1 MTKQLPKLLFL
12 TDEKRHQT
20 INDILLIIDKLPILS
35 GVIFRHYNH
44 IKRNE
49 FAQILRNYC
58 DEKGLL
64 FIVAGDEQL
73 ANNINA
79 DGIHLPE
86 WMVNEKSCNPIWTRN
101 NDKILTTA
109 AHSPKALEQAHSINA
124 DAALL
129 SPVLDTKSH
138 PNADVIGIENLIK
151 WCKNSPVPVYALG
164 GISKANTEVINKANI
179 IGIASSGAFW
189 N

>member
-1 MTKQLPKLLFL
+1 MAKPLPKLLFI
-12 TDEKRHQT
+12 TDEKRHPT
-20 INDILLIIDKLPILS
+20 INDILFIIEKLPKHS

-44 IKRNE
+44 VMRNE
-49 FAQILRNYC
+49 FAKILREDCYKK
-58 DEKGLL
+58 DLI

-73 ANNINA
+73 AKNVNA

-86 WMVNEKSCNPIWTRN
+86 WMVKEKSHAPLWAIN
-101 NDKILTTA
+101 NDKLLTVA

-129 SPVLDTKSH
+129 SPVLETKSH
-138 PNADVIGIENLIK
+138 QNADVIGIDNFIK
-151 WCKNSPVPVYALG
+151 WCDNSPIPVYALG
-164 GISKANTEVINKANI
+164 GINKQNEVVVQKANI

-189 N
+189 D